1 MKFGREPSLY
11 IGAIGTILTLVAG
24 YGLDF
29 LSPDQAGLIIVVLNA
44 ALGVWNA
51 LKVRPVA
58 PAAFTYFIGV
68 VATLIATYG
77 VELSQSQISDVNAVV
92 LAVLAFILRGN
103 VSPTATGGG
112 VNEESVRARSGPSPY

>member
-1 MKFGREPSLY
+1 MNLKREPSLY
-11 IGAIGTILTLVAG
+11 IGAIGTVLTLVAG

-29 LSPDQAGLIIVVLNA
+29 LTPAQAGIIIVVLNA

-51 LKVRPVA
+51 VKVRPVA

-77 VELSQSQISDVNAVV
+77 VELTQSQISDVNAVV

-103 VSPTATGGG
+103 VTPAATA
-112 VNEESVRARSGPSPY
+112 NAEAVRARSGPSPY

>member
-1 MKFGREPSLY
+1 MKREPTLY

-29 LSPDQAGLIIVVLNA
+29 LSPDQAGLIIVVLNGG
-44 ALGVWNA
+44 LGVWNA
-51 LKVRPVA
+51 LKVRPIG
-58 PAAFTYFIGV
+58 PAAFTYFIGA

-77 VELSQSQISDVNAVV
+77 VELSQSQISNVNAVV
-92 LAVLAFILRGN
+92 LAVLALVFRGQ

-112 VNEESVRARSGPSPY
+112 VDEGAVRARSGPSPY

>member
-1 MKFGREPSLY
+1 MRREPTL
-11 IGAIGTILTLVAG
+11 IITAIGTVLTLIAG

-44 ALGVWNA
+44 GLGVWNA
-51 LKVRPVA
+51 LKVRPVQ

-77 VELSQSQISDVNAVV
+77 IEMSQSQIANVNAVV
-92 LAVLAFILRGN
+92 LAVLALILRGN
-103 VSPTATGGG
+103 VTPAATADASTLR
-112 VNEESVRARSGPSPY
+112 RAS